1 MEKERGRKEELK
13 QKYHQK
19 KEEANQR
26 IMESYAS
33 EISNIIEGQGTEGI
47 NFCKFIDVK
56 GSRHK
61 KEAKKNKS
69 GKITEDAEELMY
81 IKKELFEKLYKKTT
95 INKRGEG
102 NGE

>member
-19 KEEANQR
+19 KEEANQH

-47 NFCKFIDVK
+47 NFWKFIKDVK

-61 KEAKKNKS
+61 KEAIKNKS
-69 GKITEDAEELMY
+69 GKITDNAEEIMY
-81 IKKELFEKLYKKTT
+81 IKKEFFEKLYKKPPST
-95 INKRGEG
+95 KEE